1 MLARLRTNI
10 MNRTNA
16 KEPQGLKSVEPHQAY
31 APITPSEHEDNHEH
45 AHPLAW
51 QEIAR
56 VMFVA
61 SAAVAMWFVGR
72 STNPYI
78 IAIGVICTV
87 VGGFPIFHEA
97 YENITQRRMT
107 MELSM
112 AIAIV
117 AALAI
122 REIFTALVITLFVLV
137 AEILEG
143 LTVGRGRKAI
153 QHLVDLL
160 PSVATVRRSGSWTD
174 VEIGDVSADEKVLVR
189 PGGRIP
195 VDGKVVGGHSFV
207 DQAPITGESMP
218 VEKHPGGIV
227 YAGTIN
233 QSGALEVR
241 VERLGRDTTF
251 GKIIEAV
258 ETAEKS
264 RAPIQGIAD
273 RLAGYLVYFAMG
285 AAVLTFLISHNIR
298 STISVVIVAGAC
310 GIAAGTPLAILGSIG
325 RAAQQ
330 GAIIKGGLYL
340 EKLGEIDTVLLD
352 KTGTLTY
359 GTPELVDVYPA
370 PGVPATLLLRTAASA
385 ESRSEHPIGKAIL
398 RKAAQLGIAC
408 DDSGQFQYTP
418 GKGIIAWSDGDE
430 LMVGNQHFLLE
441 RGVHLNRNNG
451 ASQGSEIF
459 VARAG
464 RFLGTLH
471 IADTLRPEAKD
482 AIQSLKSMRLRTVLL
497 TGDAKSVAEDVGRQL
512 GVDEIVSDLLPEG
525 KLQYVKLL
533 AEKGHKAAMVGD
545 GVNDAPALMQASVG
559 VAMGS
564 GTDVARESADVVLIG
579 SDLSKLVETLQ
590 TARRCR
596 HTIMQ
601 NFVGTLVVDSIGVG
615 LAAFGFLNPLL
626 AAFIHVSSEMAFILN
641 SARLL
646 PPATSANQFVR
657 GILSQSHSA
666 THDGK
671 TVSVEKA

>member
-1 MLARLRTNI
+1 MTQP
-10 MNRTNA
+10 TV
-16 KEPQGLKSVEPHQAY
+16 KEPDTEKLLSAT
-31 APITPSEHEDNHEH
+31 ANNRPSEHGEHKDDDDRDH
-45 AHPLAW
+45 AHPLVW
-51 QEIAR
+51 KEIAR
-56 VMFVA
+56 VLFVA
-61 SAAVAMWFVGR
+61 AAAGAMWFLGR

-78 IAIGVICTV
+78 TAIGVICTI

-122 REIFTALVITLFVLV
+122 RETFTALVITLFVLV

-143 LTVGRGRKAI
+143 LTVGRGRNAI

-160 PSVATVRRSGSWTD
+160 PNTATVRRSGSWTD
-174 VEIGDVSADEKVLVR
+174 VEIRDVSTDDEVLVR

-218 VEKHPGGIV
+218 VEKHPGAIV

-273 RLAGYLVYFAMG
+273 RLAGYLVYFALG
-285 AAVLTFLISHNIR
+285 AAVLTFLFTHNIR
-298 STISVVIVAGAC
+298 STISVIIVAGAC

-340 EKLGEIDTVLLD
+340 EKLGEVDTVLLD

-359 GTPELVDVYPA
+359 GTPELQELYPA
-370 PGVPATLLLRTAASA
+370 PEVSATVLLRTAAIG
-385 ESRSEHPIGKAIL
+385 ESRSEHPIAKAIL
-398 RKAAQLGIAC
+398 RKATQLGILYE
-408 DDSGQFQYTP
+408 DPSQFEYTP
-418 GKGIIAWSDGDE
+418 GKGIVATSDGE
-430 LMVGNQHFLLE
+430 EIIVGNQHFLLE
-441 RGVHLNRNNG
+441 RGVQLNQKNG
-451 ASQGSEIF
+451 AVPGSEIF
-459 VARAG
+459 VARG
-464 RFLGTLH
+464 GQFLGTLQ

-482 AIQSLKSMRLRTVLL
+482 AIRSLKSMRLRTVLL
-497 TGDAKSVAEDVGRQL
+497 TGDAKSVAEDVGRKL

-525 KLQYVKLL
+525 KMQYVKQL
-533 AEKGHKAAMVGD
+533 AEKGHKVAMVGD

-564 GTDVARESADVVLIG
+564 GTDVARESADIVLIG

-590 TARRCR
+590 IARRCR
-596 HTIMQ
+596 RTIMQ
-601 NFVGTLVVDSIGVG
+601 NFVGTLVVDTIGVG

-646 PPATSANQFVR
+646 PPVSSANQFVR
-657 GILSQSHSA
+657 GILSQSPPA
-666 THDGK
+666 T
-671 TVSVEKA
+671 S

>member
-1 MLARLRTNI
+1 
-10 MNRTNA
+10 MNTAKVLHPGAEQLDGRNEIGRRSGNSDNA
-16 KEPQGLKSVEPHQAY
+16 
-31 APITPSEHEDNHEH
+31 HEH
-45 AHPLAW
+45 PLTW
-51 QEIAR
+51 REINR
-56 VMFVA
+56 VLFVA
-61 SAAVAMWFVGR
+61 AAAAAIWFLGGGW
-72 STNPYI
+72 NPYI
-78 IAIGVICTV
+78 TIIGVICTL

-97 YENITQRRMT
+97 CENLVGRRMT

-112 AIAIV
+112 AIAII

-160 PSVATVRRSGSWTD
+160 PGTATVRRNGSWTD
-174 VEIGDVSADEKVLVR
+174 VEIREISTDDEVLVR

-218 VEKHPGGIV
+218 VEKHPGAVI

-233 QSGALEVR
+233 QSGAIEVR

-258 ETAEKS
+258 ETAEES

-273 RLAGYLVYFAMG
+273 RLAGYLVYFAFG
-285 AAVLTFLISHNIR
+285 AAVLTFLISRDIR
-298 STISVVIVAGAC
+298 STISVIIVAGAC

-330 GAIIKGGLYL
+330 GAIIKGGFYL
-340 EKLGEIDTVLLD
+340 EKLGEVDTVLLD

-359 GTPELVDVYPA
+359 GTPELVDVCPA
-370 PGVPATLLLRTAASA
+370 RDVSATLLLNTAAIA
-385 ESRSEHPIGKAIL
+385 ESRSEHPIAKAIL
-398 RKAAQLGIAC
+398 RKATQLGIPYE
-408 DDSGQFQYTP
+408 DPGQFEYTP
-418 GKGIIAWSDGDE
+418 GKGIIARSDGDE
-430 LMVGNQHFLLE
+430 IMVGNQHFLLE
-441 RGVHLNRNNG
+441 RGVQLNQKNDAG
-451 ASQGSEIF
+451 LGSEIF
-459 VARAG
+459 VAHGG
-464 RFLGTLH
+464 RFLGTLQ

-497 TGDAKSVAEDVGRQL
+497 TGDAKFVAEDVGRKL

-525 KLQYVKLL
+525 KLQYVKQLN
-533 AEKGHKAAMVGD
+533 EKGHTVAMVGD
-545 GVNDAPALMQASVG
+545 GINDAPALMQASVG

-590 TARRCR
+590 IARRCR
-596 HTIMQ
+596 RTIMQ
-601 NFVGTLVVDSIGVG
+601 NFVGTLLVDSIGVG

-626 AAFIHVSSEMAFILN
+626 AAFIHVSSEMVFILN

-646 PPATSANQFVR
+646 PPASRANQFVR
-657 GILSQSHSA
+657 GILSQSPSA
-666 THDGK
+666 T
-671 TVSVEKA
+671 S

>member
-1 MLARLRTNI
+1 L
-10 MNRTNA
+10 
-16 KEPQGLKSVEPHQAY
+16 QGLKASARGDAAMSQSHRKISSAEKPADASRNSLLSHHAD
-31 APITPSEHEDNHEH
+31 EEGDHGHEH
-45 AHPLAW
+45 ALNW
-51 QEIAR
+51 REINR
-56 VMFVA
+56 VLFVA
-61 SAAVAMWFVGR
+61 AAAGALWFLGG

-78 IAIGVICTV
+78 TAIGVICAI

-97 YENITQRRMT
+97 YENIAQRRMT

-122 REIFTALVITLFVLV
+122 REILTALVITLFVLV

-160 PSVATVRRSGSWTD
+160 PSTATVRRNGAWAE
-174 VEIGDVSADEKVLVR
+174 VEIPEVSANDEVLVR
-189 PGGRIP
+189 PGARIP

-218 VEKHPGGIV
+218 VEKHPGAIV

-233 QSGALEVR
+233 QSGAIEVR

-251 GKIIEAV
+251 GKIIQAV

-273 RLAGYLVYFAMG
+273 RLAGYLVYFAL
-285 AAVLTFLISHNIR
+285 AAAALTFLISHNIR

-340 EKLGEIDTVLLD
+340 EKLGEVDTILLD

-359 GTPELVDVYPA
+359 GTPELLDVHPA
-370 PGVPATLLLRTAASA
+370 PGTSATVLLKTAAIA
-385 ESRSEHPIGKAIL
+385 ESRSEHSIAKAVL
-398 RKAAQLGIAC
+398 RKATQLGISFE
-408 DDSGQFQYTP
+408 DPSQFQYTP
-418 GKGIIAWSDGDE
+418 GKGIVASSEGEEII
-430 LMVGNQHFLLE
+430 VGNQHFLLE
-441 RGVHLNRNNG
+441 RGVAVDQTHG
-451 ASQGSEIF
+451 AVTGSEIF
-459 VARAG
+459 VARDG
-464 RFLGTLH
+464 RFLGTLE
-471 IADTLRPEAKD
+471 IADTLRPEAKE

-497 TGDAKSVAEDVGRQL
+497 TGDAKSVAEEVGRKL
-512 GVDEIVSDLLPEG
+512 GVDEIASELLPEDKSLFVK
-525 KLQYVKLL
+525 KLTE
-533 AEKGHKAAMVGD
+533 AGHKVAMVGD
-545 GVNDAPALMQASVG
+545 GINDAPALIAASVG

-564 GTDVARESADVVLIG
+564 GTDVARESADIVLIG
-579 SDLSKLVETLQ
+579 SDLSKLVETLE

-596 HTIMQ
+596 RTILE
-601 NFVGTLVVDSIGVG
+601 NFTGTLVVDSMGVA

-646 PPATSANQFVR
+646 PRGSSANQFVR
-657 GILSQSHSA
+657 GTLSQSHS
-666 THDGK
+666 T
-671 TVSVEKA
+671 TS